1 MGTIRLKLR
10 DYALALPGA
19 YEDHPWGEI
28 VAKVGK
34 KVFMFL
40 GQQETSWV
48 TVKLTD
54 PMVREHALTL
64 KGAEPSGY
72 GLGRSGW
79 VSIPIRGN
87 ASKYKLLTEFIEES
101 YRAEETVA
109 AAEIPLDFITL
120 KTAANRR
127 RKGIER

>member
-34 KVFMFL
+34 RVFVFL
-40 GQQETSWV
+40 GQEETSWV

-79 VSIPIRGN
+79 VSIPVRGN

-101 YRAEETVA
+101 YRAIA
-109 AAEIPLDFITL
+109 PKRLLQQQKFH
-120 KTAANRR
+120 
-127 RKGIER
+127 